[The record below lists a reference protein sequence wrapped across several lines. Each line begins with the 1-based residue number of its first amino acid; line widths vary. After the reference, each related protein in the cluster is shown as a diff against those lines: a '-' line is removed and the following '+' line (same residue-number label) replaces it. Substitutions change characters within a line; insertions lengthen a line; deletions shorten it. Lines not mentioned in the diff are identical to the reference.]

1 MKPRI
6 ESNMPSPV
14 VIGVDI
20 GKEVFH
26 LVGFAADG
34 KIGVDPVRWTVCRL
48 GRVGFLEHLH
58 LIGDWR

>member
-26 LVGFAADG
+26 LVGFGADG

-48 GRVGFLEHLH
+48 GRLGFLEHQH
-58 LIGDWR
+58 FVGDWG